1 MNGELNMKRFFLRIS
16 GDGVFKNAAVLSLA
30 GIVAKL
36 IGAVYRVPLA
46 ALLKSDGLGVYQ
58 LVFPLYCVLL
68 TFSSAGVPSGI
79 SKLVACGAE
88 KEGLRK
94 KAFLL
99 FGVLGL
105 IGSFVMFS
113 FAEQIA
119 SLQGDV
125 RATSAYRALSPSVG
139 IVSLISVIRGL
150 FQGEANMV
158 PTAVSQV
165 TEQTVKA
172 AASLALGLLF
182 GKTAAEKAM
191 FATLGV
197 TVSEAVAL
205 IYLLVRLKKRSTR
218 NEKENVAET
227 ETPSFSVSYR
237 VLLTGV
243 SAVTLSAVAVPL
255 IRTADSFFAVNLL
268 DSSNATSLFGLY
280 SGGAE
285 SVISLPVAVCYAL
298 AASSIPALSKKSG
311 EDKSALSSKIFN
323 ATFFVSSFSA
333 LALVIFSPLIVKI
346 LFSSLSAE
354 ESFTLTNLLRV
365 SAPNVVLLSLIQC
378 FSAYFISISKAARS
392 GINLIIALPVKII
405 VLFLTLKN
413 PRIGVYGCAFSDTA
427 CFFVAAFLDLVY
439 IIRDKENVR
448 FCEREK
454 DETC

>member
-105 IGSFVMFS
+105 IGSLTMFS

-139 IVSLISVIRGL
+139 IVWL
-150 FQGEANMV
+150 FQGEADMV

-197 TVSEAVAL
+197 TLSEAVAL

-218 NEKENVAET
+218 NKKVDERKT
-227 ETPSFSVSYR
+227 GTPSFSVSCR
-237 VLLTGV
+237 ALLTGV

-268 DSSNATSLFGLY
+268 ESSNATSLFGFPCL
-280 SGGAE
+280 
-285 SVISLPVAVCYAL
+285 LPCV
-298 AASSIPALSKKSG
+298 
-311 EDKSALSSKIFN
+311 
-323 ATFFVSSFSA
+323 TR
-333 LALVIFSPLIVKI
+333 SPL
-346 LFSSLSAE
+346 
-354 ESFTLTNLLRV
+354 
-365 SAPNVVLLSLIQC
+365 
-378 FSAYFISISKAARS
+378 
-392 GINLIIALPVKII
+392 LP
-405 VLFLTLKN
+405 F
-413 PRIGVYGCAFSDTA
+413 PR
-427 CFFVAAFLDLVY
+427 
-439 IIRDKENVR
+439 
-448 FCEREK
+448 
-454 DETC
+454 